1 MSGEAYPVPTAE
13 YDKDKDPSGWYK
25 TFQEFD
31 ADGSDAV
38 DLEEVQKMVESLGM
52 VVKKDE
58 LGAMFNEADAFNGD
72 VSNWDTSKV
81 SAERSETRTG
91 AMVP

>member
-38 DLEEVQKMVESLGM
+38 DLEEVQKMVESLGL
-52 VVKKDE
+52 VVK
-58 LGAMFNEADAFNGD
+58 
-72 VSNWDTSKV
+72 
-81 SAERSETRTG
+81 
-91 AMVP
+91 